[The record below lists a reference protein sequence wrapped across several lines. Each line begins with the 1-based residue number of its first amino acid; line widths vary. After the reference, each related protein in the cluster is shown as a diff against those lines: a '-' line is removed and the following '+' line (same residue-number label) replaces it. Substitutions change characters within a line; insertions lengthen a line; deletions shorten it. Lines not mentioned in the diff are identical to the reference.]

1 MKYLTVVFIK
11 KFNIFNEYYIYGK
24 PISTKSYL
32 SRVEMKLVI
41 GKSKRID
48 HNKNLRRILPNGSN
62 SSPEI
67 RNFKEKKLG

>member
-11 KFNIFNEYYIYGK
+11 FNIFNEYYK
-24 PISTKSYL
+24 LVISTKSYL